1 MSATMNLIE
10 AERITREHND
20 IVGTLTDTMTYRQR
34 YAVER
39 TAERLHFQLAQAQ
52 ATEPWTVRWS
62 EADHTLSIVDKTPPT
77 GPTFRIVL

>member
-1 MSATMNLIE
+1 MNRIE
-10 AERITREHND
+10 AERITRQHNE

-62 EADHTLSIVDKTPPT
+62 EADHTLSIVDKTPPS